1 MAAIMTKRGSQDN
14 IITYEF
20 MCDTVADLANIE
32 PKYITM
38 GSVAIVI
45 EGESGLEVYMANSK
59 KQWITISA
67 SVDEDGEE

>member
-14 IITYEF
+14 VITYEF
-20 MCDTVADLANIE
+20 MCDTAADLATIE

-67 SVDEDGEE
+67 SVDEDGE